1 MNHTISYQAMKQ
13 YNRSLIWC
21 LENIKLKHLILNQLK
36 ILRNF
41 LKDIYIFSDKT
52 NKTYHFMLVQIL
64 QQKK

>member
-21 LENIKLKHLILNQLK
+21 LENIKLKHLIVNQLK